1 MEIICI
7 DIDLRVLMDVNVIV
21 YRILKSWSWQ
31 KTKAMVDQRV
41 RRGTAT
47 LTPRTPSTSV
57 RWSGSPWMGST
68 GRETLIGG
76 DKSRVVLYNQC
87 HWWMPARHTHCI
99 FVHTCWSEFPWKE
112 NMDRQEKIQNS
123 CRCFDTFVAFA
134 TSSKYICRYST
145 IWWYICRLLLFVT
158 VL

>member
-47 LTPRTPSTSV
+47 LTPKTPSTSV

-76 DKSRVVLYNQC
+76 DKSRVVLHNQC
-87 HWWMPARHTHCI
+87 HYGCWPVTHAVYLYI
-99 FVHTCWSEFPWKE
+99 HVG
-112 NMDRQEKIQNS
+112 QNNHG
-123 CRCFDTFVAFA
+123 RKTWIGRKTF
-134 TSSKYICRYST
+134 K
-145 IWWYICRLLLFVT
+145 T
-158 VL
+158 VVDVLIHL